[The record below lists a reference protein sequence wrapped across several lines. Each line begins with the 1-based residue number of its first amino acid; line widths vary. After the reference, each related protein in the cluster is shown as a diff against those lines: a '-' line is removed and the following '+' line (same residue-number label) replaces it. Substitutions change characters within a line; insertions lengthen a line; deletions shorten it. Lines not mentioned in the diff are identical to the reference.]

1 MFRKYFLPLL
11 ANIALTASISI
22 VASAQSAQLRGHV
35 TLRQADGTV
44 VPAAGAV
51 IDVYRVDIATGKI
64 STKTDKK
71 GDFIYA
77 ALPYVG
83 EYIVA
88 FSMAGA
94 QSSYLHG
101 VNVKSERVYEMELT
115 PGDGKPL
122 TLADIKTAM
131 AAAPAGA
138 SGGAKDTAD
147 SKAKREELIRKN
159 KELAESNARNTNI
172 NEVVNRTFKAA
183 NEALQIKNYDE
194 VIKQDQEGLA
204 ADPEQGLLYLQM
216 AEALRRRGADRFNA
230 ALKLPDT
237 EKTAGFDAA
246 KQDFRQSAEN
256 AQKAVQLTQK
266 EEARTDPT
274 EIAAQNMRRL
284 SALST
289 RTESMRLFVTKVD
302 STQADAGLTAY
313 NEYIAAEP
321 DPAKKQKA
329 HLNAAQMLLEAGAA
343 DKAVAEYQKVLV
355 ENPDDPDANLGLGL
369 ALYATGDKAK
379 YQEAANYLQ
388 RFVEKAPDTHK
399 DKEMIKAVLAELK
412 NTENVVPEKTTP
424 VRRTK
429 RP

>member
-1 MFRKYFLPLL
+1 MFHKYFFPALGS
-11 ANIALTASISI
+11 IALIASISI
-22 VASAQSAQLRGHV
+22 AASAQSAQLRGHV
-35 TLRQADGTV
+35 NMRQADGTV

-51 IDVYRVDIATGKI
+51 VDVYRVDIATGKI

-83 EYIVA
+83 DYIVA

-101 VNVKSERVYEMELT
+101 VNVKSEKVYEMELT

-131 AAAPAGA
+131 AGTPAGA
-138 SGGAKDTAD
+138 SGGAKETAE
-147 SKAKREELIRKN
+147 SKAKREELIKKN

-183 NEALQIKNYDE
+183 NEALQAKNFDE

-204 ADPEQGLLYLQM
+204 ADPDQGLLYLQM

-230 ALKLPDT
+230 ALKLPDAD
-237 EKTAGFDAA
+237 KAAGFDAA

-274 EIAAQNMRRL
+274 EVTAQNMRRL

-302 STQADAGLTAY
+302 STQAEAGLTAY

-329 HLNAAQMLLEAGAA
+329 HMNAAQMLLEAGAA
-343 DKAVAEYQKVLV
+343 DKAIAEYQKVLAAS
-355 ENPDDPDANLGLGL
+355 PDDPDANLGLGL
-369 ALYATGDKAK
+369 ALYATGDKTK

-388 RFVEKAPDTHK
+388 HFVEKAPDTHK